1 MEQYAIEGVKKSNE
15 NWIAHMTFFRR
26 LSIRTK
32 MYLIILAV
40 GFPVVAAACFHF
52 FVMYHTDYQKTE
64 QAAVAT
70 AQSIASQYNNRVEG
84 IRNLLTALSYFPEVR
99 DKNSKACTAII
110 RKILLQSPSSMNIG
124 IADLKGNL
132 IASGSPVR
140 HTIGDR
146 KYFRDVLRSRRFS
159 AGEFV
164 ISRAVGKPAINF
176 AVPVPDLAGQPVAV
190 LYATFDLHQFN
201 EIFDSQKLPANST
214 LTLTDYKGTVL
225 HHYPGQD
232 ALKPGIPD
240 RPYLRG
246 HVTGPDD
253 EGVFVDYGPDG
264 VKRLWAFKRLRLHP
278 DEPPYM
284 YVRVSTPE
292 DSVLAG
298 LNRYIV
304 RSIALFALVAL
315 FAIGLNHFLVGR
327 IFVFPIERMA
337 SVAGAVAKGDLTVR
351 TGLQDSGAEIG
362 LLAKSFD
369 TMTDALDTRLRER
382 LQAEEQIKSKEAQ
395 LRTLFDNLPFQL
407 WAMNSN
413 GCYVMQNSVSRA
425 CWGNY
430 IGKKPDEAPVPKN
443 FVQKWLGDNDRAFA
457 GEVVKGEVEYAVDG
471 EKSYFYNIIAPIKTD
486 QSVIGIM
493 GVNIDIT
500 ERKSLESQ
508 LYQAQKME
516 AVGQLAG
523 GIAHDFNNIVTAI
536 IGYTHVLAN
545 KTAWDDSIH
554 AYAGQIQSCAEHAAH
569 VTRGLLA
576 FSRKQVMQRQV
587 VSLDEVVE
595 QQHRML
601 KIFLGEKTDFALRLA
616 GEGLSVL
623 VDKGKM
629 EQILM
634 NLVVNAR
641 DAMPDG
647 GSLVV
652 GTSSMTMNDQFIKRH
667 GFGVRGEYACI
678 SVSDT
683 GCGMDPETM
692 KKIFEPF
699 FTTKEVGKG
708 TGLGLAIVYGIVKQ
722 HDGFVT
728 VDSEPRKGTTFRIYL
743 PLTDAESDPA
753 IRVNIAPRRDSPPPL
768 ESSQADPMHL

>member
-1 MEQYAIEGVKKSNE
+1 
-15 NWIAHMTFFRR
+15 MTFFRR
-26 LSIRTK
+26 LTIRAK

-52 FVMYHTDYQKTE
+52 FVMYRADYQKTE
-64 QAAVAT
+64 QAALAT
-70 AQSIASQYNNRVEG
+70 AQSIASQYINRVEG
-84 IRNLLTALSYFPEVR
+84 IRNLLTALSYSPEVR
-99 DKNSKACTAII
+99 NKDSKACTAII

-132 IASGSPVR
+132 IASGIPAH

-146 KYFRDVLRSRRFS
+146 KHFRDALHSRRFS

-176 AVPVPDLAGQPVAV
+176 ALPVPDPAGRPVAV
-190 LYATFDLHQFN
+190 LYATFDPHQFN

-278 DEPPYM
+278 DEPPYL
-284 YVRVSTPE
+284 YIRVSTPE

-304 RSIALFALVAL
+304 RSIALFVLVAL
-315 FAIGLNHFLVGR
+315 FAVGLNHFLVGR
-327 IFVFPIERMA
+327 IFVLPIERMA
-337 SVAGAVAKGDLTVR
+337 SVAGAVANGNLTVR
-351 TGLQDSGAEIG
+351 TGLQDSGAEMG

-369 TMTDALDTRLRER
+369 TMTDALDARIRER
-382 LQAEEQIKSKEAQ
+382 LQAEEQIKSQEAQ

-407 WAMNSN
+407 WAMDLK

-430 IGKKPDEAPVPKN
+430 IGKKPDEAPVQNDIAK
-443 FVQKWLGDNDRAFA
+443 KWLDDNDRAFA

-471 EKSYFYNIIAPIKTD
+471 EKRYFYNIIAPIKTD
-486 QSVIGIM
+486 QSIIGIM

-554 AYAGQIQSCAEHAAH
+554 EYTGQILSCAEHAAH

-587 VSLDEVVE
+587 VRLDEVVQ

-601 KIFLGEKTDFALRLA
+601 KIFLGEKIDFELKPA
-616 GEGLSVL
+616 GEGLAVL

-641 DAMPDG
+641 DAMPNG

-667 GFGVRGEYACI
+667 GFGVPGEYACV

-683 GCGMDPETM
+683 GCGMDPEIM

-708 TGLGLAIVYGIVKQ
+708 TGLGLAVVYGIVKQ
-722 HDGFVT
+722 HDGYVT
-728 VDSEPRKGTTFRIYL
+728 VDSEPGKGTTFRIYL
-743 PLTDAESDPA
+743 PLTDTNSD
-753 IRVNIAPRRDSPPPL
+753 IGGHVSKY
-768 ESSQADPMHL
+768 QT